1 MPGKLP
7 IDRVR
12 AAEDAPRIYAEEKE
26 RFTQN
31 RAERRMLRDPK
42 GDGPAPSPP
51 PAGVDDPPPALDT
64 AAADGPPPA
73 DSDAAATLPAPAAE
87 APHA

>member
-26 RFTQN
+26 RFTRN
-31 RAERRMLRDPK
+31 RAEQRALQDPRD
-42 GDGPAPSPP
+42 DGPVPEPLPGGGGDPSSASSTGAADEAPSGEPE
-51 PAGVDDPPPALDT
+51 ASEV
-64 AAADGPPPA
+64 
-73 DSDAAATLPAPAAE
+73 AE
-87 APHA
+87 AREVPHA